1 MPSLIVSSLVILE
14 GFVGQELEFVID
26 RNDPSCVYNMDQK
39 RPLAPLYT
47 GTERAPKVLSIRRI
61 KKAKQSVI
69 LIVCCNATGTERASE
84 RSKRANMHY
93 RKFFT
98 DVAHTRSDFSP
109 GDVPITS
116 SWAWKQPL
124 VRKVIATLTNLYK
137 ELIKG
142 QL

>member
-1 MPSLIVSSLVILE
+1 
-14 GFVGQELEFVID
+14 
-26 RNDPSCVYNMDQK
+26 MDQK

-116 SWAWKQPL
+116 VYPNGVRVVIFTPNVTSGSSSWAWKQPL